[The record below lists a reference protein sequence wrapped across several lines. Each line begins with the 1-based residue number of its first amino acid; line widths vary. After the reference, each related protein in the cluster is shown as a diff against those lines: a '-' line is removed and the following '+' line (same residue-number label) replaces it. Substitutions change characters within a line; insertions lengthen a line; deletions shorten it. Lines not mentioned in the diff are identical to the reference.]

1 MCDVPFTCPLAVHE
15 AILVE
20 HWTEGGNVRGSR
32 AACASSFAFYRL
44 ATARDEISSD
54 FGMKHLFPI
63 QVGDCYASTITIEQ
77 SLANYEQRIILKNI
91 FGTKRGGGGR
101 SGKAGDAAVKILAIK
116 AGLKKIDVFVDEI
129 EGFSASLQELRKDAD
144 HVTILAFE
152 QLDIMDWTW

>member
-1 MCDVPFTCPLAVHE
+1 MCDVSRPSAPPIGGSPLAVHE

-20 HWTEGGNVRGSR
+20 HWKEGGNARGSR
-32 AACASSFAFYRL
+32 AACASSLAFYRL
-44 ATARDEISSD
+44 STARDEISSD
-54 FGMKHLFPI
+54 FGM
-63 QVGDCYASTITIEQ
+63 GSCYASVVTIEQ
-77 SLANYEQRIILKNI
+77 SLANYEQRIVMKNI

-144 HVTILAFE
+144 NVTKLAFE
-152 QLDIMDWTW
+152 QLDAMDWTW